1 MGSQAKKGTSTLRK
15 PVCREPPV
23 GARRMRKVGEY
34 IPEPSREAAVA
45 DCRYAG
51 YSVKRELMP
60 SSEHNRKWYRDFSRL
75 PPIREEGDF
84 RILSL
89 IHISEPT
96 RH

>member
-23 GARRMRKVGEY
+23 GARRMRKAGEY

-51 YSVKRELMP
+51 YSVKR
-60 SSEHNRKWYRDFSRL
+60 
-75 PPIREEGDF
+75 
-84 RILSL
+84 
-89 IHISEPT
+89 
-96 RH
+96 